1 MRVLFFAAWYP
12 HRTDAMAG
20 LFVRK
25 HAEAVAR
32 FCDVAVLFVRSD
44 RNVKDFDI
52 VSQTT
57 SGVREVYV
65 YYPCWGGL
73 LAVLSKCINYLRA
86 FSKGY
91 SYLLSHWGKPD
102 VSQVNVLT
110 RSGVF
115 PWWLKKRYGIPYVV
129 VEHWSR
135 YLPEDFHFTG
145 LLRKLL
151 TRRIV
156 ADASC
161 VMAVSQVLKDAMLS
175 LGLRN
180 DNFRLINNVVND
192 MFYDQCNTCRRE
204 GKYKI
209 LHVSCFD
216 EPSKNMKGILDAVS
230 ILMRQRE
237 DFELHVVGYG
247 PDYDSI
253 VGYARELQL
262 CDRYVFFKGEQPP
275 HVVCEEMKESDF
287 FVLFSNFETASVV
300 ICEALATGL
309 PIVSSAVCQ
318 IPIMVRSDIDM
329 LVPPRDINALAQ
341 AMLEMMTRC
350 RTIDRN
356 AVRGAGMKYN
366 YNVVGQYLTDIYRE
380 AISRA

>member
-209 LHVSCFD
+209 LGGYLPRIAYRIVCNVQCFF
-216 EPSKNMKGILDAVS
+216 A
-230 ILMRQRE
+230 
-237 DFELHVVGYG
+237 
-247 PDYDSI
+247 
-253 VGYARELQL
+253 
-262 CDRYVFFKGEQPP
+262 
-275 HVVCEEMKESDF
+275 
-287 FVLFSNFETASVV
+287 
-300 ICEALATGL
+300 
-309 PIVSSAVCQ
+309 
-318 IPIMVRSDIDM
+318 
-329 LVPPRDINALAQ
+329 
-341 AMLEMMTRC
+341 
-350 RTIDRN
+350 
-356 AVRGAGMKYN
+356 
-366 YNVVGQYLTDIYRE
+366 
-380 AISRA
+380 